1 MEAFEDEGV
10 FWLPGQESAGVA
22 GRLKFDPIEGATLS
36 LAGIIEGLLPHFQR
50 ARGIIRLHGVA
61 GKRYLTLDNCFA
73 TNNTYDMP
81 GIARQTYAVG
91 FVITGH
97 LFDQD
102 EPLTFDRFSVDFDQ
116 LATWVRRSGIQVS
129 ARAPTDTQ
137 IADHID
143 ITFDHLPDGIVKFGD
158 EELTLSSTWAL
169 RGDNITETS
178 LFQATQLELSY
189 PAPRPFDDI
198 LADIKWLQDLVT
210 LATTAP
216 AVPTEVTLW
225 RQDIVR
231 DQPEFVPGDPKPQA
245 MNYYAGQIAERVR
258 LKEPQ
263 RPDRVMFQFEAIGGL
278 PTIARWIG
286 LARTYAVVVDSLL
299 SIRYSSGLYAQNRFA
314 NVISAAESFHRLR
327 FINEVMPQA
336 KYDQRLDEM
345 ISQVEKKSRQNW
357 LRMKLRYANE
367 PSLADRL
374 KEMVG
379 YAGSAFVTFST
390 DSDSWVTVVTES
402 RNRLTHHDKERQI
415 EFASG
420 DLYFLAESIFM
431 LVMLCLF
438 RECEVAAET
447 LDTLGETAG
456 IQFLKSKLDEITAR
470 LYRQVEKIRE
480 QERAERKKSPDAADN
495 GQTATDQTQDV
506 KAAEPSPE
514 RVTEEGSDEELTS
527 SGPWWHQITRWRRRS
542 RR

>member
-1 MEAFEDEGV
+1 MEAFEDDGV
-10 FWLPGQESAGVA
+10 FWLPGKESEVVA
-22 GRLKFDPIEGATLS
+22 GRLNFDPVKGATLS
-36 LAGIIEGLLPHFQR
+36 LTGIIEDLIAHFQR
-50 ARGIIRLHGVA
+50 AQGIIRLHGVA
-61 GKRYLTLDNCFA
+61 GRRYLTLDNCFA
-73 TNNTYDMP
+73 TNTAYDMP
-81 GIARQTYAVG
+81 GVARQTYAVG
-91 FVITGH
+91 LVIAGH

-102 EPLTFDRFSVDFDQ
+102 EALAFDKCSVDFDQ
-116 LATWVRRSGIQVS
+116 LAAWVRRSGVQVS

-137 IADHID
+137 IVDHID
-143 ITFDHLPDGIVKFGD
+143 ITFDRLSDEAFQFGD
-158 EELTLSSTWAL
+158 EELILSSTWAL

-178 LFQATQLELSY
+178 LFQATQLELRY
-189 PAPRPFDDI
+189 PAARLLDDI

-216 AVPTEVTLW
+216 AVPTEVILW

-231 DQPEFVPGDPKPQA
+231 DQPEFVPGDPKPQP

-278 PTIARWIG
+278 PTMARWIG

-299 SIRYSSGLYAQNRFA
+299 SIRYSAGLYAQNRFS

-327 FINEVMPQA
+327 FVNETMPQA
-336 KYDQRLDEM
+336 KFDQRLDEM
-345 ISQVEKKSRQNW
+345 ISQVGKKSRQNW

-374 KEMVG
+374 KEMIG
-379 YAGSAFVTFST
+379 YAGSAFATLCT
-390 DSDSWVTVVTES
+390 DPESWATVVTES

-447 LDTLGETAG
+447 LEAIGETAG
-456 IQFLKSKLDEITAR
+456 VQFLKSKLDEITAR
-470 LYRQVEKIRE
+470 LNEQVEKIKK
-480 QERAERKKSPDAADN
+480 QERAERKKSSDVVDDQSQPTPPAA
-495 GQTATDQTQDV
+495 
-506 KAAEPSPE
+506 
-514 RVTEEGSDEELTS
+514 R
-527 SGPWWHQITRWRRRS
+527 
-542 RR
+542 